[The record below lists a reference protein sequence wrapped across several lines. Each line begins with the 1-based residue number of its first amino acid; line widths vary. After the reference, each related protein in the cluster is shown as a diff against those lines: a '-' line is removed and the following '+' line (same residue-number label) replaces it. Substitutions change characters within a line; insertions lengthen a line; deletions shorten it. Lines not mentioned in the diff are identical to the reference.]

1 MCRYLQCMVPRRPNA
16 KQLCTVCGAAPWRRT
31 CIWPMDSQPTR
42 NSPHI
47 LEPKYHY
54 RIHKYPLSVSILSQ
68 LDPVHTP
75 PHPTSWNVMSPF
87 RCLGRTRVSVQVRG
101 CCKQFVTGYVFT
113 VRNCQHLAQ
122 PQAGGPPIVG
132 YPRLLIQYI
141 RSYPPY
147 WRPFLHPQTEDATC
161 RGDRDPLI
169 MAYSW
174 IK

>member
-122 PQAGGPPIVG
+122 PPSWRTTHCRLSATAYSMYSQLPFILEAVPPSATWG
-132 YPRLLIQYI
+132 RAMLWWQGPRLSALIT
-141 RSYPPY
+141 
-147 WRPFLHPQTEDATC
+147 LA
-161 RGDRDPLI
+161 
-169 MAYSW
+169 
-174 IK
+174 